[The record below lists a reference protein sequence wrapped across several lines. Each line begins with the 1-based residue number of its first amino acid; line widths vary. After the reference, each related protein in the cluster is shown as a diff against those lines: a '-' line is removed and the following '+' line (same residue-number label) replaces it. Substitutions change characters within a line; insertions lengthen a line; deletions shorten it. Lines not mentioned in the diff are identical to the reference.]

1 MKSVLTI
8 VAVLLIAIL
17 LLLIGVPCLFLW
29 AMGPAVREEDRQLR
43 RQVEEDRF
51 TAAYWNE
58 HDVSGL
64 IEED

>member
-1 MKSVLTI
+1 MKTI
-8 VAVLLIAIL
+8 GMAVLVLLAFAA

>member
-8 VAVLLIAIL
+8 AAVLLIAIL